1 VLVLLSAWVAGARE
15 GGGGMS
21 AEGRAGWQGGRSRL
35 FSDSVASMR
44 AHAMARRGGA
54 TPDRVPEGSGSEEVL
69 AASRAAAGMLHR
81 QLSDT
86 RPADRLE
93 DAKRA
98 VALLHEQLQ
107 QVRAGVRPD
116 AWRGQAL
123 STSSPGFQRHQIL
136 RGGNHPSE
144 RGTTGISRGEPYAQ
158 HANGRLLSLAGFS
171 GAGRTSGDGKRG
183 AAEMREKMKRVA
195 AADRA
200 MDQGAAQ
207 SPAARASDRR
217 EAAEVRAH
225 ASCWF
230 RRMYVARGASE
241 LSWKQEEPG
250 DSAACEAQCA
260 APFCGMA
267 LRGDAVGEVVCRDGV
282 CVCVRACVCVCVIL
296 ALTSRRRFMNP
307 TCLC

>member
-1 VLVLLSAWVAGARE
+1 MLVLLSAWVAGARE
-15 GGGGMS
+15 GEGGMS
-21 AEGRAGWQGGRSRL
+21 AEEGRAGWQGGRSRL

-44 AHAMARRGGA
+44 AHAMARRGGK
-54 TPDRVPEGSGSEEVL
+54 TPDWVPEGSGSEEVL

-93 DAKRA
+93 DAKSA

-116 AWRGQAL
+116 AWRGQAI
-123 STSSPGFQRHQIL
+123 STSSQEFQRHQIL

-144 RGTTGISRGEPYAQ
+144 RSTTGISPGDPYAQ

-171 GAGRTSGDGKRG
+171 GAGRTRGDGKRG
-183 AAEMREKMKRVA
+183 AAEMREKMRRVTA
-195 AADRA
+195 DDRA

-225 ASCWF
+225 TPCWF
-230 RRMYVARGASE
+230 GRMYVARARPNSHGGRRSRGTPRRVRPDVRRLVYGTA
-241 LSWKQEEPG
+241 LHG
-250 DSAACEAQCA
+250 DVA
-260 APFCGMA
+260 GKI
-267 LRGDAVGEVVCRDGV
+267 VCRDAGGG
-282 CVCVRACVCVCVIL
+282 C
-296 ALTSRRRFMNP
+296 
-307 TCLC
+307 